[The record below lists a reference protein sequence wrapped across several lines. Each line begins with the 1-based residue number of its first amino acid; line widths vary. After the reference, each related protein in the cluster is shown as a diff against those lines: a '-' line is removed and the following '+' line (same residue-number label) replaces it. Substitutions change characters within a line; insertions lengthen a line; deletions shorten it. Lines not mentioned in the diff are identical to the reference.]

1 MKLMEIS
8 NWHSTAMAY
17 ASNCILMHSLTRA
30 VVGLV
35 MEALKVVLPG
45 AFEIAKITPALH
57 LFFHAQEMFQDVKG
71 YSSQYL

>member
-35 MEALKVVLPG
+35 NEALKVVCLGPC
-45 AFEIAKITPALH
+45 APLKL
-57 LFFHAQEMFQDVKG
+57 LK
-71 YSSQYL
+71 